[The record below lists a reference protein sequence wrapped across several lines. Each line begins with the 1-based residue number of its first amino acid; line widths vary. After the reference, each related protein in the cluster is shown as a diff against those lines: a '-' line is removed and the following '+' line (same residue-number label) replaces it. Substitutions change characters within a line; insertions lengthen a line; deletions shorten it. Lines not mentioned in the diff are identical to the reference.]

1 MVAGRGDTY
10 GPDLSKI
17 GGKHP
22 REKILESLLLPSKE
36 IDPKYVA
43 YAVQTEAG
51 AVYSGLLVEK
61 NDKVVVLKDAEKKE
75 IRIPAGSLKQ
85 MVAQKTSIMP
95 EFLLQ
100 SLTASE
106 AADLLEYLGSLK

>member
-1 MVAGRGDTY
+1 M
-10 GPDLSKI
+10 
-17 GGKHP
+17 
-22 REKILESLLLPSKE
+22 
-36 IDPKYVA
+36 
-43 YAVQTEAG
+43 
-51 AVYSGLLVEK
+51 
-61 NDKVVVLKDAEKKE
+61 LKDAEKKE
-75 IRIPAGSLKQ
+75 IRIPAASLKQ